1 MDSSTHDSFGQYSPN
16 AGRHYSLAISGAGG
30 SPGGLGTN
38 GLASQ
43 EVGSCGPFF
52 PGTYYPDAG
61 NNPRAPHSVQPP
73 VYGTQFQGSAGFG
86 FYSTALPAQAFTF
99 MTGSPATYPAPI
111 PYHAPCDWAPPG
123 PPSRFPSYSSPNLQ
137 HAQPPPQAGPKLRD
151 ICSPSTASAAV
162 PPAASAFPVFPTL
175 APQTPSAQATAAS
188 ALYIAQATPPT
199 PRPPASALYFPQ
211 TPAAPPAI
219 LSVVAPATASR
230 TPLAPDRSIRARRW
244 QKTSLELQ
252 TAALEDSLVEERA
265 GLIASEK
272 RLIEERHALMEKV
285 FQHSFCNNAAIDKF
299 LKHKAKE
306 IVESAEDPSKVK
318 NTCRLLNGVECTCP
332 PGVPFPMSAWL

>member
-1 MDSSTHDSFGQYSPN
+1 MDSSTHTNLGQYSPN

-30 SPGGLGTN
+30 SPGGLVGKN
-38 GLASQ
+38 RLVSQ

-52 PGTYYPDAG
+52 PGIYYPDAG
-61 NNPRAPHSVQPP
+61 DNPRAPHSVQPP
-73 VYGTQFQGSAGFG
+73 VYGAQFHGSAGFG
-86 FYSTALPAQAFTF
+86 FYSAALPAQAFIF
-99 MTGSPATYPAPI
+99 MPGSPATYPAPI

-123 PPSRFPSYSSPNLQ
+123 PPSRFPSYSSPNFR

-162 PPAASAFPVFPTL
+162 LPAASAFPVFPTQV
-175 APQTPSAQATAAS
+175 PQTPSAQAIAAS
-188 ALYIAQATPPT
+188 ALCISQATPPN
-199 PRPPASALYFPQ
+199 PRPPASALYVPQ

-219 LSVVAPATASR
+219 LSAVAPATASR
-230 TPLAPDRSIRARRW
+230 TPPAPDRSARARRW

-272 RLIEERHALMEKV
+272 CLVEERHALMEK
-285 FQHSFCNNAAIDKF
+285 D
-299 LKHKAKE
+299 

-318 NTCRLLNGVECTCP
+318 NTCRFINGVECTCP
-332 PGVPFPMSAWL
+332 PGVPFPMPAWL